1 MRKQNQSKD
10 DPPRNSCVVIGAGL
24 AGLSAAYKLRLHGW
38 HVEVVEA
45 RDRIGGRVFSYHFR
59 ENPDLYCELGG
70 EWVGNDHTEVRKLC
84 RKFGLDLIPHRFD
97 LSFAELGRIGETFK
111 ASKWPFAK
119 HLQGE
124 LREEVLKIVNL
135 PDTKKQLPKKQQFDE
150 QDWWT
155 FLHNLGF
162 LEKDLLRRDLMDSTD
177 FGESIRQAGAFS
189 AASEY
194 YGEGSNAT
202 DEMDLRIEGGNSR
215 LVNALA
221 ERIGLEAIHTDME
234 VRSVTQTDQRVTV
247 EAEDVRTRPF
257 AAPQSRSKAA
267 HRRLPTKKRT
277 FAAAYGICTVPA
289 RSLNSIT
296 WKPALEPAKWLAAR
310 NLQYARIMK
319 TVLLFKTRFWEKRMG
334 EKFSCFTDG
343 TSDFIFAA
351 SLGQFRNKEQ
361 GILCSYAIGDKADDL
376 ASRGTDDLAALIS
389 ADLAKLFPGEDT
401 TPIAVMRYAWQ
412 EDKYTQGA
420 YAFYRPGQWFP
431 VRTALQA
438 PHHRVYFAGEHLA
451 EEQGFMDGAIDTG
464 NKAVDMVLEAN
475 GKEEKR
481 R

>member
-1 MRKQNQSKD
+1 VPKQKSKD
-10 DPPRNSCVVIGAGL
+10 DPPHNSCVVIGAGL
-24 AGLSAAYKLRLHGW
+24 AGLSAAYKLSQRGW
-38 HVEVVEA
+38 QVDVVEA
-45 RDRIGGRVFSYHFR
+45 RDRIGGRVFTYHFR
-59 ENPDLYCELGG
+59 ENPYLYCELGG
-70 EWVGNDHTEVRKLC
+70 EWVGNHHTEVKELC
-84 RKFGLDLIPHRFD
+84 REFHLDLIPHRFD

-111 ASKWPFAK
+111 AGKWPFAK
-119 HLQGE
+119 HLQDE
-124 LREEVLKIVNL
+124 LREEVLKILNL
-135 PDTKKQLPKKQQFDE
+135 PDTKQQLPQKQQFDE

-162 LEKDLLRRDLMDSTD
+162 PEKDLLRRDLMDSTD

>member
-1 MRKQNQSKD
+1 VPKQKSKD
-10 DPPRNSCVVIGAGL
+10 DPPHNSCVVIGAGL
-24 AGLSAAYKLRLHGW
+24 AGLSAAYKLSQRGW
-38 HVEVVEA
+38 QVDVVEA
-45 RDRIGGRVFSYHFR
+45 RDRIGGRVFTYHFR
-59 ENPDLYCELGG
+59 ENPYLYCELGG
-70 EWVGNDHTEVRKLC
+70 EWVGNHHTEVKELC
-84 RKFGLDLIPHRFD
+84 REFHLDLIPHRFD

-111 ASKWPFAK
+111 AGKWPFAK
-119 HLQGE
+119 HLQDE
-124 LREEVLKIVNL
+124 LREEVLKILNL
-135 PDTKKQLPKKQQFDE
+135 PDTKQQLPQKQQFDE

-162 LEKDLLRRDLMDSTD
+162 PEKDLLRRDLMDSTD

-215 LVNALA
+215 LVSALA

-234 VRSVTQTDQRVTV
+234 VQSVTQTDQRVTV

-257 AAPQSRSKAA
+257 PAPQPRSKAA
-267 HRRLPTKKRT
+267 RRRLPTKKRE
-277 FAAAYGICTVPA
+277 FAAAFCICTVPA
-289 RSLNSIT
+289 RSLNSIK
-296 WKPALEPAKWLAAR
+296 WEPPLEPDKRLAAR

-376 ASRGTDDLAALIS
+376 ASRGTEDLATLIS
-389 ADLAKLFPGEDT
+389 GDLARLFPGEDT
-401 TPIAVMRYAWQ
+401 APIAVMRYAWQ

-431 VRTALQA
+431 VRAALLE
-438 PHHRVYFAGEHLA
+438 PHDRVYFAGEHLA
-451 EEQGFMDGAIDTG
+451 DEQGFMDGAIDTG
-464 NKAVDMVLEAN
+464 NKAVDMVLEASR
-475 GKEEKR
+475 KEEKR